1 MAYLSTR
8 TGVSFLIPAW
18 GVIRAGVLYWVFTE
32 FSWSSAIK
40 LIQVPRPFRGLFWEY
55 WQRRIFR
62 STDRPEPFL
71 LSVAVVAVV
80 VVVVVVRVLEAVG
93 ISTGGAFTSEI
104 ALDWRFGIDQSRL
117 CRSFW
122 SDLKKKKKNSV
133 SSVSVCLSVGH
144 PGCADWKLQKKKKDI
159 HTHPRHTICLKS
171 CAVNPK
177 ERSILI
183 DSEKIAINVPKGA
196 TWKILSSSFHLQ
208 RMFQDD
214 AQII

>member
-144 PGCADWKLQKKKKDI
+144 PGCADWKLQKKKRYT
-159 HTHPRHTICLKS
+159 HT
-171 CAVNPK
+171 
-177 ERSILI
+177 
-183 DSEKIAINVPKGA
+183 
-196 TWKILSSSFHLQ
+196 SSTHHLFEIVC
-208 RMFQDD
+208 R
-214 AQII
+214 

>member
-122 SDLKKKKKNSV
+122 SDLKKKRKILCRV
-133 SSVSVCLSVGH
+133 WVCVCLSAILDVPIGS
-144 PGCADWKLQKKKKDI
+144 CKKKKDI

>member
-122 SDLKKKKKNSV
+122 SDLKKKKEKFCV
-133 SSVSVCLSVGH
+133 ECECVSVCRPSWMCRLE
-144 PGCADWKLQKKKKDI
+144 AAKKKKDI

-183 DSEKIAINVPKGA
+183 DSEKIAINVPRGA